1 MSILGDI
8 AGLFD
13 GGSSSTVSSTVNID
27 VQGLNDIGLN
37 ETITLQP
44 VTLNENIDL
53 QPVTLNQ
60 NIDLQPVTL
69 NQNIDLQPVTLNENI
84 DLQPVTLNENIDLQP
99 VTLNENIDLQPVTL
113 NENIDLKPVAVDT
126 CQTLRLAPLPET
138 RVSSPYHH
146 RVTYHLF
153 GMEMMNVSFTGESGQ
168 NIESPHHPRVIED
181 PRWAGGHRDEHSMTV
196 SESQGIHVRVL
207 RPGEE

>member
-8 AGLFD
+8 FGGLFGD
-13 GGSSSTVSSTVNID
+13 GGSSSSVSSTVNVDI
-27 VQGLNDIGLN
+27 QGLNNIGVD
-37 ETITLQP
+37 LQP
-44 VTLNENIDL
+44 VTLNENIG
-53 QPVTLNQ
+53 V
-60 NIDLQPVTL
+60 
-69 NQNIDLQPVTLNENI
+69 DLQPVTLNENI

-153 GMEMMNVSFTGESGQ
+153 GIEMVNVTYTGESGQ
-168 NIESPHHPRVIED
+168 NIESPHHPQVVEG
-181 PRWAGGHRDEHSMTV
+181 PRWMGHRDEHSTIV
-196 SESQGIHVRVL
+196 SESQGIRVRVL
-207 RPGEE
+207 HPDEE

>member
-1 MSILGDI
+1 MSSILGDV
-8 AGLFD
+8 F
-13 GGSSSTVSSTVNID
+13 GGIFGGDSSSSTVNID
-27 VQGLNDIGLN
+27 VQGLSDIGLSETIELKPVTVN
-37 ETITLQP
+37 ETIELKP

-53 QPVTLNQ
+53 KPVTLNE
-60 NIDLQPVTL
+60 NIDVK
-69 NQNIDLQPVTLNENI
+69 PVTLNENI
-84 DLQPVTLNENIDLQP
+84 DLKPVTLNENIDLK
-99 VTLNENIDLQPVTL
+99 PVTL

-153 GMEMMNVSFTGESGQ
+153 GIEMMNVSYAGESGQ
-168 NIESPHHPRVIED
+168 NIESPRHPQVIEG
-181 PRWAGGHRDEHSMTV
+181 PTWVGSHQDEHPITV
-196 SESQGIHVRVL
+196 SESPGIRVRVL

>member
-1 MSILGDI
+1 MSSIVSDI
-8 AGLFD
+8 FGGLF
-13 GGSSSTVSSTVNID
+13 GGDSSSTTVNLD
-27 VQGLNDIGLN
+27 VQGLNNIGLN
-37 ETITLQP
+37 ETIDLKPVEIKPVT

-53 QPVTLNQ
+53 QPVTLTET
-60 NIDLQPVTL
+60 IDLKPVT
-69 NQNIDLQPVTLNENI
+69 VTLDENI
-84 DLQPVTLNENIDLQP
+84 DLKP

-153 GMEMMNVSFTGESGQ
+153 GMEVMNVSYTGESGQ
-168 NIESPHHPRVIED
+168 NVESPRHPLVVEG
-181 PRWAGGHRDEHSMTV
+181 PRRAEGHRDEYPTIV
-196 SESQGIHVRVL
+196 GESPGIRVRVL
-207 RPGEE
+207 RPDEE

>member
-1 MSILGDI
+1 
-8 AGLFD
+8 
-13 GGSSSTVSSTVNID
+13 
-27 VQGLNDIGLN
+27 
-37 ETITLQP
+37 
-44 VTLNENIDL
+44 
-53 QPVTLNQ
+53 
-60 NIDLQPVTL
+60 
-69 NQNIDLQPVTLNENI
+69 
-84 DLQPVTLNENIDLQP
+84 VTLNENIDLQP

-153 GMEMMNVSFTGESGQ
+153 GIEMMNVSYTGESGQ
-168 NIESPHHPRVIED
+168 NIESPHHPQVVEG
-181 PRWAGGHRDEHSMTV
+181 PKWGGSHRDEHPLV
-196 SESQGIHVRVL
+196 VGESPGIRVRVL